1 MMTRMIPVPE
11 IEDSGGDLLLDLQF
25 RLHHVPVL
33 GHFSLPFSFLRET
46 LHQQA
51 RNSWNRRCW
60 STSQQEDKVTFCTEA
75 LCLGY
80 MPSVPLFIHR
90 LSSSFTIP
98 FGIGMTTVATPES
111 HARFLLSFHSSMRYG
126 MAALLRSPSVLSRP
140 NLMRHLGMRFQS
152 CIVRRQRG
160 GWLKSHSHGA
170 HLSKASPH
178 ILSFKRSLQKRK
190 SL

>member
-1 MMTRMIPVPE
+1 MTRMIPVPE
-11 IEDSGGDLLLDLQF
+11 TEDSGGDLLLDHQF
-25 RLHHVPVL
+25 RLHHVLVL
-33 GHFSLPFSFLRET
+33 GHFNPPFSFLQET

-60 STSQQEDKVTFCTEA
+60 NMSQQEGKVTYCTEA
-75 LCLGY
+75 LCLEY
-80 MPSVPLFIHR
+80 MPSVPLFIHP

-98 FGIGMTTVATPES
+98 FGIGMTIVATPGS
-111 HARFLLSFHSSMRYG
+111 HVRSLLLFHSSTRYG
-126 MAALLRSPSVLSRP
+126 MAALLRFLSVLLRP

-152 CIVRRQRG
+152 CIVRRQRD
-160 GWLKSHSHGA
+160 GWLKSHSRGV

-178 ILSFKRSLQKRK
+178 ILSFKRSSQKKK